1 MKSLLLL
8 GHMGIGDLLLC
19 NGLIRAC
26 AEKYSNINIICFE
39 KNKKT
44 SSQMTE
50 DDNNI
55 EYIGVNSDKEA
66 IEYFNKNKTLYTN
79 SIALG
84 NFGKKFMEESNYFD
98 ESFYKQAGINYKERW
113 GKFKIGY
120 KPKDIEDGNCV
131 FVHDASSNGNN
142 LTINKKY
149 IDQTLTI
156 VKPEANMGFFDYI
169 PYIKKAKEIHCI
181 DSSFAILV
189 EHCDTNAKLFLHRYC
204 RPNVLYPKYNKK
216 WEIIC

>member
-19 NGLIRAC
+19 NGLIRTLS
-26 AEKYSNINIICFE
+26 EKYFAIDIICFE

-44 SSQMTE
+44 SLQMFE
-50 DDNNI
+50 DKTNI
-55 EYIGVNSDKEA
+55 DFIGVNTDEEA
-66 IEYFNKNKTLYTN
+66 RNLFFNNKMLYTD
-79 SIALG
+79 SISLG
-84 NFGKKFMEESNYFD
+84 NFGKNFMKNSEYFD
-98 ESFYKQAGINYKERW
+98 ESFYKQADVSYEDRW
-113 GKFKIGY
+113 KKFKIGY
-120 KPKDIEDGNCV
+120 ESKYIENEN
-131 FVHDASSNGNN
+131 FAFIHDASSNGNN
-142 LTINKKY
+142 LTIDKKY
-149 IDQTLTI
+149 IDKTLTI
-156 VKPEANMGFFDYI
+156 IKPEANMGFFDYI